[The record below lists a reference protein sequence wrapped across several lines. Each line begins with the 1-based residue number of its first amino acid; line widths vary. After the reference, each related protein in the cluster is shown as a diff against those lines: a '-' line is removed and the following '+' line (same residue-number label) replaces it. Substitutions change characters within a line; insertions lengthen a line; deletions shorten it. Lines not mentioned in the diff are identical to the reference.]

1 MPNLLPRVTS
11 CCFKV
16 QPIELDELY
25 ATLFVMK
32 PSTATGND
40 GISVQML
47 QKFFEGLAYP
57 LLDVINSS
65 ISTGLVPSSWKHAIV
80 IPIPKGKASQKPS
93 DTRPISILP
102 AITKIVERL
111 VQKQLIA
118 YLEQNHLIAN
128 SHHGYRKC
136 HSTETALHVITDEV
150 LRAMD
155 CGEISILVMID
166 LSKCFDVVP
175 HKTLLD
181 KLALHG
187 VDTDWFA
194 NYLSGHTQRVQVRSP
209 DGLIHLSKSRS
220 NEMGIFQGG
229 SLSCILYLLFSDD
242 LSLHVPDGVKIVQFA
257 DDTQL
262 LVTGPKAD
270 LHRLIGLMES
280 ALSVLFQWFCNNCM
294 KVNAAKTQMM
304 VLGTPGMLKSLP
316 PVTLSFCGSTVH
328 EESSVRDLGV
338 TVDRHLNYQEHI
350 DTVCRKCAG
359 ILTALSHARHVIP
372 RSVLP
377 SITQALVTSVI
388 RYCLS
393 VYGSCGVIQINRLQ
407 KMLNFCARV
416 ISGRRKRDHISDVLA
431 QLKWLSAAEL
441 VEYHT
446 VPFKELS

>member
-1 MPNLLPRVTS
+1 
-11 CCFKV
+11 
-16 QPIELDELY
+16 
-25 ATLFVMK
+25 
-32 PSTATGND
+32 
-40 GISVQML
+40 
-47 QKFFEGLAYP
+47 
-57 LLDVINSS
+57 
-65 ISTGLVPSSWKHAIV
+65 
-80 IPIPKGKASQKPS
+80 
-93 DTRPISILP
+93 
-102 AITKIVERL
+102 
-111 VQKQLIA
+111 
-118 YLEQNHLIAN
+118 
-128 SHHGYRKC
+128 
-136 HSTETALHVITDEV
+136 
-150 LRAMD
+150 
-155 CGEISILVMID
+155 
-166 LSKCFDVVP
+166 
-175 HKTLLD
+175 
-181 KLALHG
+181 
-187 VDTDWFA
+187 
-194 NYLSGHTQRVQVRSP
+194 
-209 DGLIHLSKSRS
+209 
-220 NEMGIFQGG
+220 MGIFQGG

-350 DTVCRKCAG
+350 DTICRKCAG

-431 QLKWLSAAEL
+431 QLKWLTAAEL

-446 VPFKELS
+446 VCAIQRIILTGSPEDVRKTLGERASRHHSHDTRRASDITLPRIRTEAGRRRLNRRGVELLNKSKIDPHVPAFKSRVKKTILSRRDASAS